1 MMIILTIAAICIVP
15 YLPKKGEHPAL
26 YKNINVKFTFNCF
39 KGQMS
44 QNVKFTLNC

>member
-1 MMIILTIAAICIVP
+1 MMMIVTIAAICTVP
-15 YLPKKGEHPAL
+15 YLPNKCEYTAL
-26 YKNINVKFTFNCF
+26 HKNINVKFTFNYF